1 MICMSDDFYL
11 KNAGYDS
18 LISYPINGSIP
29 AVEKMA

>member
-1 MICMSDDFYL
+1 MIRMSDDFLL

-18 LISYPINGSIP
+18 LISYPINGSVT